1 MEETKVSIKLDLD
14 TSEAMKKIDE
24 LLEMLKP
31 IKCQSVDSITGER
44 TTIIQ
49 PITISL
55 KDGVSEEEVLE
66 SVKNSI
72 SRLEIPKEN
81 DISEFKKAEYK
92 DLLIKERIKKYPG
105 KSYSEI
111 INLEHEFKDE
121 TDDISEIKMTL
132 EKLSLS

>member
-49 PITISL
+49 PIKISIKEGANL
-55 KDGVSEEEVLE
+55 EEVLE
-66 SVKNSI
+66 TMRSI
-72 SRLEIPKEN
+72 KSEIEIPKEN
-81 DISEFKKAEYK
+81 DMPEFKKAEYK
-92 DLLIKERIKKYPG
+92 DLLIKERIKKYPA
-105 KSYSEI
+105 KALSKI
-111 INLEHEFKDE
+111 LNLEHEFKDE